1 LKCAEKRDSQA
12 AEARE
17 KSIQAMCDEFERLFV
32 AYKHAVKLYSTTA
45 SAVAAAATVPFE
57 EFARAVDSADDAKT
71 AAMMAGMKLEHHCEE
86 HGCTR

>member
-45 SAVAAAATVPFE
+45 SGPRKIEGVN
-57 EFARAVDSADDAKT
+57 
-71 AAMMAGMKLEHHCEE
+71 
-86 HGCTR
+86 